1 LHIQSSHRWSSHR
14 CQHAIFVCPLGPK
27 KWHALQKGSDTEA
40 SEQCHIEVSL
50 LVGTAEVADSRVLV
64 VMGMAGHMRMAVLDC
79 TIALIASALLNVAV
93 GFGYVLA
100 RLVDIELLSEAAEE
114 FVDKLAG
121 LTRLLRDHLGLVLFG
136 TESLLQ
142 LQHETYSDCRQW
154 SVCWL

>member
-1 LHIQSSHRWSSHR
+1 
-14 CQHAIFVCPLGPK
+14 
-27 KWHALQKGSDTEA
+27 
-40 SEQCHIEVSL
+40 
-50 LVGTAEVADSRVLV
+50 
-64 VMGMAGHMRMAVLDC
+64 VLDC